1 MPNRCVR
8 NVNIIAGKSH
18 IDIKDMKPIFKKR
31 IHLLLILIFII
42 PFLSGCD
49 EVMDNTSYHNNYSQ
63 PPAIENIVKQE
74 QPIKNVIPEVNTETN
89 NNLSNDNHY
98 TNVDGNKVHSPAYS
112 DTIPVGASAKCRDG
126 SYSFSQH
133 RSGTCSH
140 HGGVAKWY

>member
-1 MPNRCVR
+1 
-8 NVNIIAGKSH
+8 
-18 IDIKDMKPIFKKR
+18 MKPIFKKR